1 MYKNDIST
9 CGRNPYIFKRGNC
22 TTMRLVHW
30 SLMVIFLFSVIF
42 IPYHANEAEM
52 MSRPNKSRSEGQDSS
67 LLFSSEIPIYTA
79 NNTTLLREIN
89 IIDTDRNSRPEIA
102 IQKPG
107 VGGGIFIWEHSNKS
121 FILKTKITPT
131 AYYNPFY
138 IDMRLLVTDLQL
150 DGWFDIINNLYR
162 ISGGKNS
169 SFSQNITLIGYGDN
183 FYILSGIAIGDVD
196 ADGDFD
202 IMVSNAGTASQ
213 NIVCLGP
220 LLNINGSALFYD
232 SSWTKG
238 LPPYRGYGYGA
249 RDMKLVDVN
258 GDGWLD
264 LVTTMGNNGESPPW
278 KHEDKAYFVWLSDGH
293 GNWTNASTG
302 FPYGDPT
309 LLIVGFRVDLMDYDN
324 DGDMDI
330 FMTFLNG
337 SWDTSTN
344 VGSLVIYRNDGHA
357 RWRNVGTPYARCDD
371 ISFALAD
378 VDGDGNGDFAVYY
391 EKDGKNVLEVN
402 LGDGDGNWTRYRIC
416 ERKSPHTNIT
426 SVLLED
432 VNLDGMLDIIT
443 NNGTAVGCWLN
454 NMTPRH
460 KLRFREGFEGRVFRG
475 GMVTEAR
482 WLAAGEG
489 GTFNLSISV
498 SGRDG
503 PYYRL
508 KSGVR
513 TRMVYWRVPDVP
525 TENGYLRL
533 EWRNYSVVSGPF
545 RIIGRDDSRSLVEI
559 LRPEEGETLVE
570 GDDVNITVR
579 GYESYAGG
587 EVRLK
592 LYVNGSC
599 WGEIGR
605 VEVGGGE
612 ERNVSWRVPDDI
624 FSLNCTVVAEF
635 VWRRSELNS
644 SVGPIGIIPE
654 SEAIGRVEVPRLEV
668 GRGEYRIFEFYV
680 YSRTGKNLTDVVEYE
695 YEIEDAEVAAIL
707 SEWRN
712 QIEVAGY
719 ELGRSGIWINVSYL
733 GVEEGVYSE
742 LEVVESVERLEVKM
756 EGEGVHVGAEVEF
769 YLWGVNKVGGE
780 IDFSGMNVSWE
791 VTENLEIVWR
801 NGSRVRVRGVDVGEG
816 RVDAVLRIG
825 EREYRSYRRVE
836 VESFFSVLRLEV
848 GDEEVIDGEEFEV
861 NLRVVDY
868 GGNERGD
875 VEVEWMLRGPG
886 EVVEGMG
893 MGLRVRSVLY
903 GVINITCRVRYLGEE
918 RELFAEVLS
927 LPRLDRLELPG
938 RVEVEEFVME
948 EFEIGLVDELGGEY
962 GGEYE
967 VYVEG
972 GGVEFSVSVRGLVV
986 EVYGKREG
994 RGEINITVRTPVNDV
1009 SGVVEVEVY
1018 GRPESIDVEGYRS
1031 ILMLGERYRYNL
1043 TVRDGLGRELREY
1056 EFYVEEDGG
1065 VVEVGIGE
1073 GYVEVK
1079 GVGVGEGYIRM
1090 RVIEGRYVLWRN
1102 ESVRV
1107 VERLEGI
1114 EVEGERRIYT
1124 NRSYEYVLRGLD
1136 RGGESI
1142 EEVEWEVYADEGV
1155 DVELEGG
1162 VMRLVVR
1169 DAGEYEVRVVGRYYG
1184 QEEVEVL
1191 ELEVMWE
1198 PYLYRV
1204 EVEVE
1209 GRLVRVYAYDQ
1220 YGGNLT
1226 EECSIR
1232 YRGDYE
1238 ELEKNVV
1245 KVRGGRLE
1253 IEVEYGGRE
1262 IRKVVEVKCESE
1274 GKSTGIYLIIGISIV
1289 VGVATVYFLYCKG
1302 WIPPWRKG

>member
-1 MYKNDIST
+1 
-9 CGRNPYIFKRGNC
+9 
-22 TTMRLVHW
+22 
-30 SLMVIFLFSVIF
+30 
-42 IPYHANEAEM
+42 
-52 MSRPNKSRSEGQDSS
+52 
-67 LLFSSEIPIYTA
+67 
-79 NNTTLLREIN
+79 
-89 IIDTDRNSRPEIA
+89 
-102 IQKPG
+102 
-107 VGGGIFIWEHSNKS
+107 
-121 FILKTKITPT
+121 
-131 AYYNPFY
+131 
-138 IDMRLLVTDLQL
+138 
-150 DGWFDIINNLYR
+150 
-162 ISGGKNS
+162 
-169 SFSQNITLIGYGDN
+169 
-183 FYILSGIAIGDVD
+183 
-196 ADGDFD
+196 
-202 IMVSNAGTASQ
+202 
-213 NIVCLGP
+213 
-220 LLNINGSALFYD
+220 
-232 SSWTKG
+232 
-238 LPPYRGYGYGA
+238 
-249 RDMKLVDVN
+249 
-258 GDGWLD
+258 
-264 LVTTMGNNGESPPW
+264 
-278 KHEDKAYFVWLSDGH
+278 
-293 GNWTNASTG
+293 
-302 FPYGDPT
+302 
-309 LLIVGFRVDLMDYDN
+309 
-324 DGDMDI
+324 
-330 FMTFLNG
+330 
-337 SWDTSTN
+337 
-344 VGSLVIYRNDGHA
+344 
-357 RWRNVGTPYARCDD
+357 
-371 ISFALAD
+371 
-378 VDGDGNGDFAVYY
+378 
-391 EKDGKNVLEVN
+391 
-402 LGDGDGNWTRYRIC
+402 
-416 ERKSPHTNIT
+416 
-426 SVLLED
+426 
-432 VNLDGMLDIIT
+432 
-443 NNGTAVGCWLN
+443 
-454 NMTPRH
+454 
-460 KLRFREGFEGRVFRG
+460 
-475 GMVTEAR
+475 
-482 WLAAGEG
+482 
-489 GTFNLSISV
+489 
-498 SGRDG
+498 
-503 PYYRL
+503 
-508 KSGVR
+508 
-513 TRMVYWRVPDVP
+513 MVYWRVPDVP

-559 LRPEEGETLVE
+559 LRPEEGETLVV

-587 EVRLK
+587 EVKLK
-592 LYVNGSC
+592 LYVDGSC

-612 ERNVSWRVPDDI
+612 ERKVGWRVPDGI

-635 VWRRSELNS
+635 IWRQSELNS

-695 YEIEDAEVAAIL
+695 YEIEDAEVAAVL

-742 LEVVESVERLEVKM
+742 LEVVESVERLEVKI
-756 EGEGVHVGAEVEF
+756 EGEGVHVGEEVEF

-903 GVINITCRVRYLGEE
+903 GVINITCRVRYFGEE

-1018 GRPESIDVEGYRS
+1018 GRPESIDVEGYQS
-1031 ILMLGERYRYNL
+1031 ILMLGERYRYNI

-1065 VVEVGIGE
+1065 VVEVGVGE

-1090 RVIEGRYVLWRN
+1090 RVIEGRYELWRN

-1169 DAGEYEVRVVGRYYG
+1169 DGGEYEVRVVGRYYG

-1238 ELEKNVV
+1238 ELEKNIV

-1262 IRKVVEVKCESE
+1262 IRKVVEVKGESE
-1274 GKSTGIYLIIGISIV
+1274 GKSTGIYLITGISV
-1289 VGVATVYFLYCKG
+1289 VVVALTLYLLYRKG
-1302 WIPPWRKG
+1302 KIPPV

>member
-1 MYKNDIST
+1 ME
-9 CGRNPYIFKRGNC
+9 R
-22 TTMRLVHW
+22 
-30 SLMVIFLFSVIF
+30 
-42 IPYHANEAEM
+42 
-52 MSRPNKSRSEGQDSS
+52 
-67 LLFSSEIPIYTA
+67 
-79 NNTTLLREIN
+79 
-89 IIDTDRNSRPEIA
+89 
-102 IQKPG
+102 
-107 VGGGIFIWEHSNKS
+107 
-121 FILKTKITPT
+121 
-131 AYYNPFY
+131 
-138 IDMRLLVTDLQL
+138 
-150 DGWFDIINNLYR
+150 DG
-162 ISGGKNS
+162 
-169 SFSQNITLIGYGDN
+169 
-183 FYILSGIAIGDVD
+183 
-196 ADGDFD
+196 
-202 IMVSNAGTASQ
+202 
-213 NIVCLGP
+213 
-220 LLNINGSALFYD
+220 
-232 SSWTKG
+232 
-238 LPPYRGYGYGA
+238 
-249 RDMKLVDVN
+249 
-258 GDGWLD
+258 
-264 LVTTMGNNGESPPW
+264 E
-278 KHEDKAYFVWLSDGH
+278 
-293 GNWTNASTG
+293 
-302 FPYGDPT
+302 
-309 LLIVGFRVDLMDYDN
+309 
-324 DGDMDI
+324 
-330 FMTFLNG
+330 
-337 SWDTSTN
+337 
-344 VGSLVIYRNDGHA
+344 
-357 RWRNVGTPYARCDD
+357 
-371 ISFALAD
+371 
-378 VDGDGNGDFAVYY
+378 
-391 EKDGKNVLEVN
+391 NVLEVN
-402 LGDGDGNWTRYRIC
+402 YGDGRGNWSR
-416 ERKSPHTNIT
+416 ERVSRVRSPGTNVT

-635 VWRRSELNS
+635 IWRQSELNS

-695 YEIEDAEVAAIL
+695 YELEDAEVAAVL

-756 EGEGVHVGAEVEF
+756 EGEGVHVGEEVEF

-927 LPRLDRLELPG
+927 LPRLERLELPV
-938 RVEVEEFVME
+938 RLEVEEFVME

-994 RGEINITVRTPVNDV
+994 SGEINITVRTPVNDV

-1018 GRPESIDVEGYRS
+1018 GRPESIELEGYRS
-1031 ILMLGERYRYNL
+1031 ILMLGERYRYNI

-1124 NRSYEYVLRGLD
+1124 NRSYEYELRGLD
-1136 RGGESI
+1136 EGGESI

-1169 DAGEYEVRVVGRYYG
+1169 DAGEYGVRVVGRYYG

-1238 ELEKNVV
+1238 ELGKNIV

-1262 IRKVVEVKCESE
+1262 IRKVVEVKGESE
-1274 GKSTGIYLIIGISIV
+1274 GKSTGIYLMTGISV
-1289 VGVATVYFLYCKG
+1289 VVVALTLYLLYRKG
-1302 WIPPWRKG
+1302 KIPPLRKG